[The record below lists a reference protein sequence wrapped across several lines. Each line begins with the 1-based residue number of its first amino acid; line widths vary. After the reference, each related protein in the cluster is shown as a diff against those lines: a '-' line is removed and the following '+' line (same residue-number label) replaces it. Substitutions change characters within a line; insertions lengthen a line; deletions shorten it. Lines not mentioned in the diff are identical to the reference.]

1 MKIGK
6 TIISGDTLIKKWNL
20 LVHSKELNL
29 TTAYLGEKF
38 LASPASQAAGER
50 RTDVLLNPS
59 SEATPNRISLIEI
72 WWDVGSIF
80 CCPDHVTKW
89 IKTGQHR
96 LKPSAVI
103 VSQNGQIITHQGFFW
118 AALMILY
125 RVQTNMISIRLA
137 TLRCK
142 FVSLIKLV
150 LSSSRQLLTTRQ
162 SWQTRLHATRPAQN
176 AKTDDV
182 SS

>member
-72 WWDVGSIF
+72 W
-80 CCPDHVTKW
+80 
-89 IKTGQHR
+89 
-96 LKPSAVI
+96 
-103 VSQNGQIITHQGFFW
+103 
-118 AALMILY
+118 
-125 RVQTNMISIRLA
+125 
-137 TLRCK
+137 
-142 FVSLIKLV
+142 
-150 LSSSRQLLTTRQ
+150 
-162 SWQTRLHATRPAQN
+162 
-176 AKTDDV
+176 
-182 SS
+182 